1 MEGEKKRDGRRISII
16 REFALNTSTHA
27 LPGIARS
34 ESIHNRVFWSIS
46 FISFTA
52 IMIYFVVEA
61 ILAYFEYP
69 TQMNVSY
76 NSEWPQYFP
85 AFSLCNASP
94 FRFDRFIEPF
104 LNFTNTHNLTNTN
117 DTTTL
122 SALQASYL
130 WNFIVD
136 RINRNESM
144 EPFFYSL
151 SSMLYTC
158 TFNSQPCSAAD
169 FISFTSSTY
178 GLCYTF
184 NAKLK
189 NSSNDSVRYGHENG
203 GTGKLNLGLYVHSH
217 QYVPHIEDSIGMVVQ
232 VHDNT
237 QLPRIEA
244 AGIELST
251 GRKHKLSYTK
261 KTVYFPSSPYTA
273 CTDKLSLSMKLMFD
287 NYNGADYGYLGLI
300 CYENQYCF
308 ECSDQCSIIDFLVQA
323 SSLIAPVPW
332 QMDDIKRFVEN
343 STIPLPEN
351 WSTTWHE
358 HIHANY
364 LAVDVVRETNIVEN
378 NTQTPTLTPVDVL
391 SNIGGQTGLWIGIS
405 FLSIMEVIEMFYR
418 LIRYECNVVQRAKQ
432 RKQQIVPK

>member
-1 MEGEKKRDGRRISII
+1 
-16 REFALNTSTHA
+16 
-27 LPGIARS
+27 
-34 ESIHNRVFWSIS
+34 
-46 FISFTA
+46 
-52 IMIYFVVEA
+52 
-61 ILAYFEYP
+61 
-69 TQMNVSY
+69 
-76 NSEWPQYFP
+76 
-85 AFSLCNASP
+85 
-94 FRFDRFIEPF
+94 
-104 LNFTNTHNLTNTN
+104 
-117 DTTTL
+117 
-122 SALQASYL
+122 
-130 WNFIVD
+130 
-136 RINRNESM
+136 M

-189 NSSNDSVRYGHENG
+189 NSSNDNVRYGHQNG

-217 QYVPHIEDSIGMVVQ
+217 QYVPHVEDSIGMVVL

-261 KTVYFPSSPYTA
+261 KTVYFPPSPYT
-273 CTDKLSLSMKLMFD
+273 
-287 NYNGADYGYLGLI
+287 
-300 CYENQYCF
+300 
-308 ECSDQCSIIDFLVQA
+308 QCSIIDFFVQT

-343 STIPLPEN
+343 STITLPAN
-351 WSTTWHE
+351 WSTIWHE

-364 LAVDVVRETNIVEN
+364 LAVSVVPETNIVEN
-378 NTQTPTLTPVDVL
+378 NTQTPTLTLVNVL

-405 FLSIMEVIEMFYR
+405 FLSIMEVIEMLYR
-418 LIRYECNVVQRAKQ
+418 LIRYEYNVQYKEDN
-432 RKQQIVPK
+432 I